1 MNDSA
6 VDLRDRLVSDTG
18 RHFMP
23 GMQALMRLPL
33 EQARRDH
40 AGGLRTGTLIT
51 GYPGSPI
58 AGLDLQL
65 AREPAL
71 LKSHDIRHIP
81 AGNEE
86 QAVTALTGSQMLDS
100 YPHERFDGV
109 VGFWYGKGP
118 GLDRAGDALRHGN
131 FAGTSSHGAVV
142 VLSGEDHEAKSST
155 MPFQQEYAFASA
167 GIPILYPGSIADIRR
182 LGLHAVEMSRF
193 SGCWVALKLVSQVCD
208 GGETLDLG
216 EPVPFR
222 VPELEIEGH
231 RFEKRTDFTFY
242 PGKNIEHERQLYAER
257 HRAALAYARANGL
270 NRFDPP
276 VAGARVGIV
285 SAGKSA
291 VEVRQALADHGIP
304 SDALAERGIRI
315 LDLGLIYPL
324 DTELVREF
332 AADLDRIIVVEEKR
346 DWLETAIKAAI
357 QPLGRAIEVVGK
369 YDASAQA
376 LFPGHGGMDADIIGE
391 CLARVLP
398 VEISRHDPAGR
409 QRQLAAIRS
418 RNYTV
423 AVTRAPNFC
432 SGCPHNTS
440 TRLAD
445 GQLAWGAPGCGAF
458 NSVMEQPHRRIESM
472 SQFGGE
478 GAGWVGLAPFTERPH
493 LTHNVGDGAMYHSS
507 YLNVRWAAAVGT
519 NITFKVLYNGAVANT
534 GAQLAVGSRGVP
546 DLVRGLSTE
555 GVQRIVVIT
564 KTPEKYD
571 GQDLGSITSVRPAA
585 DLHDASRELERTPGV
600 TVLLYDE
607 TCANERRRQQKRG
620 QIEKPTEHLFINEAV
635 CEGCGDCGAKSNCMS
650 LQRVDTEFGPKTQIH
665 SSSCNDDYSC
675 LEGDCP
681 SFVTVKVAPGTG
693 FRKPAYPKI
702 DTTRLPRPAGQRP
715 TEPYHIYMPGVGGTG
730 VITINAILA
739 VATQIDGMKA
749 LTYDQTGAAQKW
761 GSVLSSLVIVPPDS
775 PPISNKVGLGRADV
789 MIALDD
795 VTAAAAV
802 NLDRCDPG
810 RTALVHNTDLFATGE
825 MVRDVDVSIDRSAI
839 TSLLHTWTTD
849 ENRVEVPARHL
860 AESCFGD
867 YMLANVIALGAA
879 VQAGL
884 VPVSVEALEQ
894 AIRLNGVA
902 VAANLAALAVGRQWV
917 VDPAGLSS
925 DDDTHRNAR
934 EEVEFRAARIG
945 PKDAQRYRALVGRT
959 AGLDAEIQ
967 RLLAVRVAELIEYQP
982 GPLVARYLDR
992 VLAIDRYEQQF
1003 PGAEGALT
1011 AAVARNLFRLL
1022 AYKDEYEVARMYLD
1036 RDFDDAI
1043 RQRFESPL
1051 RVEYNLHPP
1060 VLRRFGRERKITVG
1074 PWIRGPFRVLKAAR
1088 RVRGTPFDPFGWQA
1102 TRREE
1107 RELITWY
1114 DELLDRMLGGIAP
1127 ATMPILV
1134 ELAELPSTI
1143 RGYEQVKSRNAAKAR
1158 RRSDELLRRL
1168 DQPDMTIV
1176 VHDAV

>member
-1 MNDSA
+1 MKDPA
-6 VDLRDRLVSDTG
+6 VDLRDRLVADTG
-18 RHFMP
+18 KHFMP

-40 AGGLRTGTLIT
+40 ARGLRTGTLIT

-71 LKSHDIRHIP
+71 LESLDIRHIP

-118 GLDRAGDALRHGN
+118 GLDRAGDALKHGN
-131 FAGTSSHGAVV
+131 FAGTSSCGAVV

-155 MPFQQEYAFASA
+155 MPFQQEYGFASA
-167 GIPILYPGSIADIRR
+167 GIPILYPGTIADIRR

-216 EPVPFR
+216 EPVAFR
-222 VPELEIEGH
+222 VPELVIDGH

-242 PGKNIEHERQLYAER
+242 PGKNIEHERHLYAER
-257 HRAALAYARANGL
+257 HRAVLAYARANGL
-270 NRFDPP
+270 NRFESAG
-276 VAGARVGIV
+276 AGARVGIV

-291 VEVRQALADHGIP
+291 VEVRQALADHGMP
-304 SDALAERGIRI
+304 SDALAGLGICI

-324 DTELVREF
+324 DTDLVREF
-332 AADLDRIIVVEEKR
+332 AAELDLIIVVEEKR
-346 DWLETAIKAAI
+346 DWLETSVRAAI

-369 YDASAQA
+369 YDASGRA
-376 LFPGHGGMDADIIGE
+376 LFPVHGGMDADIIGE

-398 VEISRHDPAGR
+398 AVTSQHDLPGR
-409 QRQLAAIRS
+409 QQQLTAIRARS
-418 RNYTV
+418 YSV

-534 GAQLAVGSRGVP
+534 GAQHAVGSRGVE

-555 GVQRIVVIT
+555 GVQRVIVIS
-564 KTPEKYD
+564 KTPEKYA
-571 GQDLGSITSVRPAA
+571 GQDLGSVTSVRPAK
-585 DLHDASRELERTPGV
+585 DLQDASRELEETPGV

-620 QIEKPTEHLFINEAV
+620 QLPKPTEHLFINEAV

-681 SFVTVKVAPGTG
+681 SFVTVKVAPGSG
-693 FRKPAYPKI
+693 FRKPSYPKI
-702 DTTRLPRPAGQRP
+702 DATRLPRPAVQRP
-715 TEPYHIYMPGVGGTG
+715 TEPYHVYMPGVGGTG
-730 VITINAILA
+730 VITLNGILA
-739 VATQIDGMKA
+739 VATQIDGMEA

-761 GSVLSSLVIVPPDS
+761 GSVLSSLVIVPPGS
-775 PPISNKVGLGRADV
+775 PPTSNKVGLGRADV
-789 MIALDD
+789 LIALDD
-795 VTAAAAV
+795 VTAASAV
-802 NLDRCDPG
+802 NLDRCDPR

-825 MVRDVDVSIDRSAI
+825 MVRDIEVSVDRSAI
-839 TSLLHTWTTD
+839 ASLLHAWTTD
-849 ENRVEVPARHL
+849 EKRVEVPARHL
-860 AESCFGD
+860 AESLFGD
-867 YMLANVIALGAA
+867 YMLTNVIALGAA

-894 AIRLNGVA
+894 AISLNGVA
-902 VAANLAALAVGRQWV
+902 VEANLAAFAVGRQWV
-917 VDPAGLSS
+917 VDPAGLDS
-925 DDDTHRNAR
+925 DDGTHRSASD
-934 EEVEFRAARIG
+934 EVEFRAARIA
-945 PKDAQRYRALVGRT
+945 PRDARKYRALVERT
-959 AGLDAEIQ
+959 TGLDAEIQ
-967 RLLAVRVAELIEYQP
+967 RLLAVRIAELLDYQP
-982 GPLVARYLDR
+982 GPLAGRYVDR
-992 VLAIDRYEQQF
+992 VLAVDRYEQQL

-1043 RQRFESPL
+1043 RERFESPL
-1051 RVEYNLHPP
+1051 KVEYNLHPP
-1060 VLRRFGRERKITVG
+1060 FLRHLGREGKIAVG
-1074 PWIRGPFRVLKAAR
+1074 PWMRGPFRVLKAAR
-1088 RVRGTPFDPFGWQA
+1088 RVRGTPFDPFGRQ
-1102 TRREE
+1102 TSRREE

-1114 DELLDRMLGGIAP
+1114 DALLDRILGEISQ

-1158 RRSDELLRRL
+1158 RRADGLLRRL
-1168 DQPDMTIV
+1168 EHPDMTIV
-1176 VHDAV
+1176 VQDSA